1 MQKQSNRKLGSL
13 VTMVAILGMGSSSLM
28 AGGELIQNG
37 SFENFSINKD
47 HGKWKLVNFDN
58 WSGAGEVWNH
68 KVGRVATQGTYK
80 AELDVGR
87 KNVDSLTQVIETV
100 DGETYTF
107 SLDAYARKTGT
118 SDFELLLDGKVLSRI
133 TPERHWKKYGVEFIG
148 NGNEQTIGIREIAE
162 QDSGG
167 GAVIDNISIQ
177 SDKSLDQLKAESRA
191 LVEIMEPK
199 GIDQVQ
205 AIIDTDRGVQ
215 SRVSSEEIAKA
226 KEAATQMNN
235 LIKEAIK
242 VNGLANDGS
251 ISIADT
257 LEINKYLLENY
268 ADKWREFR
276 ADYEAVASRDAR
288 SKVTILNR
296 NALRTV
302 WASVYNLGFEGV
314 KNNRNTS
321 DINGGRGSSF
331 TTVGYY
337 LGMIIQPDV
346 DSGELNNDSFKE
358 VEGTT
363 DTNLDMIV
371 NVILTDRGLLRK
383 VPTSDLRVGADTANK
398 MNHLIVEA
406 IKAEGLGNDKKL
418 TTADIRTINNYLVA
432 NHLEEWATLHG
443 DDEEGEETGYH
454 RVQND
459 GAKTRMYADNVMN
472 SIADGIYHLGFE
484 TNDKNRLLNEDGNK
498 NKRFEKVA
506 WWLDSSLK
514 EDLEAGKFTN
524 SEYKEVEA
532 TTGTSFDK
540 MIPYI
545 YADEGLIYNVSME
558 DIREGARTANEMNK
572 LLVEAIKTTGVAE
585 DDYISI
591 DEVKILNE
599 YLVTNHASE
608 WAELHGDDEDNEETG
623 YHRIQND
630 GATSIMHN
638 SNTINNLADGIYHL
652 GFPTR
657 FANNLENEDGNK
669 NVSFAS
675 VSYWLN
681 KSLEEDYAQ
690 GRFK

>member
-1 MQKQSNRKLGSL
+1 MNSL
-13 VTMVAILGMGSSSLM
+13 VATVAILGMGSTSLM

-58 WSGAGEVWNH
+58 WSGSGEVWNH
-68 KVGRVATQGTYK
+68 DLGRVATDGTYK

-87 KNVDSLTQVIETV
+87 RNVDSLTQSIATE

-107 SLDAYARKTGT
+107 SLDAYARRAGT
-118 SDFELLLDGKVLSRI
+118 SDFELLVDGEVLLRV
-133 TPERHWKKYGVEFIG
+133 TPESNWGKYGVEFKG
-148 NGNEQTIGIREIAE
+148 NGTEQTISIREIAE
-162 QDSGG
+162 QDNGSGT
-167 GAVIDNISIQ
+167 VIDNISVQ
-177 SDKSLDQLKAESRA
+177 SDKTLDELKAEARA
-191 LVEIMEPK
+191 LVEIMEPQ

-205 AIIDTDRGVQ
+205 DIIDTDRNVQ
-215 SRVSSEEIAKA
+215 SRVSAEDIAKA
-226 KEAATQMNN
+226 KDAATQMNN
-235 LIKEAIK
+235 FIKEAIQ
-242 VNGLANDGS
+242 VNGLANDGVV
-251 ISIADT
+251 SIADT
-257 LEINKYLLENY
+257 LEINKYLLENH
-268 ADKWREFR
+268 ADKWAELR
-276 ADYEAVASRDAR
+276 ADYELVASRDAR
-288 SKVTILNR
+288 AEVTILNN

-302 WASVYNLGFEGV
+302 WASIYNLGFEGQRD
-314 KNNRNTS
+314 NRYTS
-321 DINGGRGSSF
+321 NMNGDRSTSF

-337 LGMIIQPDV
+337 LGSVIQPDV
-346 DSGELNNDSFKE
+346 DTGELNNSEFKE

-371 NVILTDRGLLRK
+371 NVILTDEGLLRS
-383 VPTSDLRVGADTANK
+383 VPTSDLRVGAEMADK

-406 IKAEGLGNDKKL
+406 IKAEGLGNDKNL

-432 NHLEEWATLHG
+432 NHAEEWATLHG
-443 DDEEGEETGYH
+443 DDEDDAETGYH
-454 RVQND
+454 RIQND
-459 GAKTRMYADNVMN
+459 GATTRMYADNVMN
-472 SIADGIYHLGFE
+472 SIADGIYHLGFA
-484 TNDKNRLLNEDGNK
+484 TNNHDRLLNEDGN
-498 NKRFEKVA
+498 NNQRFEKVA

-524 SEYKEVEA
+524 SEYKEVEG

-540 MIPYI
+540 IIPYI

-572 LLVEAIKTTGVAE
+572 LLVEAIKTTAVAE

-591 DEVKILNE
+591 DEVKTLNE
-599 YLVTNHASE
+599 YLVSNYAAE

-630 GATSIMHN
+630 GASSIMHN

-652 GFPTR
+652 GFPTEY
-657 FANNLENEDGNK
+657 ANNLENEDGNK

-675 VSYWLN
+675 ISYWLN